1 MNIEHVMKLTK
12 NWRDTAVY
20 IGDNAL
26 VNRIMVGDLV
36 SLILPTELILNRS
49 SNSVLLCLKIY

>member
-12 NWRDTAVY
+12 NWRDIAVY

-49 SNSVLLCLKIY
+49 SNSVLLCLKIC

>member
-1 MNIEHVMKLTK
+1 MKLTK
-12 NWRDTAVY
+12 NWRDLAVY

>member
-12 NWRDTAVY
+12 NWRDLAVY